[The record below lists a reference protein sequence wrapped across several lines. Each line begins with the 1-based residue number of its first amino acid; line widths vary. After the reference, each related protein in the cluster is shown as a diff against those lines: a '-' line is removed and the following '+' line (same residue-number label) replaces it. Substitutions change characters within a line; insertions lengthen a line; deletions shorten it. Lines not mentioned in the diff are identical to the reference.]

1 MVSSKQVLSEL
12 NALGNPKNVEGM
24 HRFGISGRTMYGV
37 TVTDMRKMAKRIG
50 TDHNLA
56 DTLWETGVHEA
67 RILATMLE
75 DPVKVTDEQ
84 IGRWVLD
91 IDSWDLCDQL
101 CGNLLLN
108 IDFARK
114 KIEEWIS
121 SEPEFVRRV
130 GFVMIVGITINDKAA
145 SNDLFLHYLKV
156 IENSVPDERNFVKKA
171 VSWAIR
177 QIGKRNMSL
186 NTLAVET
193 AQRLKKTGIK
203 SNRWI
208 ASDVIRELTDLS
220 VLDRIRKKEG

>member
-24 HRFGISGRTMYGV
+24 HRFGISGRIMYGV

-91 IDSWDLCDQL
+91 IDS
-101 CGNLLLN
+101 
-108 IDFARK
+108 
-114 KIEEWIS
+114 
-121 SEPEFVRRV
+121 
-130 GFVMIVGITINDKAA
+130 
-145 SNDLFLHYLKV
+145 
-156 IENSVPDERNFVKKA
+156 
-171 VSWAIR
+171 
-177 QIGKRNMSL
+177 
-186 NTLAVET
+186 
-193 AQRLKKTGIK
+193 
-203 SNRWI
+203 
-208 ASDVIRELTDLS
+208 
-220 VLDRIRKKEG
+220 

>member
-1 MVSSKQVLSEL
+1 
-12 NALGNPKNVEGM
+12 
-24 HRFGISGRTMYGV
+24 
-37 TVTDMRKMAKRIG
+37 
-50 TDHNLA
+50 
-56 DTLWETGVHEA
+56 
-67 RILATMLE
+67 
-75 DPVKVTDEQ
+75 
-84 IGRWVLD
+84 
-91 IDSWDLCDQL
+91 
-101 CGNLLLN
+101 
-108 IDFARK
+108 
-114 KIEEWIS
+114 
-121 SEPEFVRRV
+121 
-130 GFVMIVGITINDKAA
+130 MIVGITINDKAA